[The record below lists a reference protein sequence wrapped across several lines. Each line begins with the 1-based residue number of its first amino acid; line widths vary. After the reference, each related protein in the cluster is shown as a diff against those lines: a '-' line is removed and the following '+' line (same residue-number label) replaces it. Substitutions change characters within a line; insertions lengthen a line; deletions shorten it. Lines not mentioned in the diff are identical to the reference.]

1 MCYDVFMSQTHT
13 QSAPK
18 STAPLGIQAAAA
30 AASPA
35 TVPATVPANAVT
47 TAVTGASDVTSP
59 AGAPAEAPRTAQP
72 SRKVFIVVGELHE
85 FDTTTQAEKFLNG
98 DAAPKTYAVIRG
110 SRTGTS
116 QKIHL
121 R

>member
-30 AASPA
+30 AAS
-35 TVPATVPANAVT
+35 PATVPANAVT

>member
-35 TVPATVPANAVT
+35 TVPANAVT

-59 AGAPAEAPRTAQP
+59 AGVPAEAPRTAQP